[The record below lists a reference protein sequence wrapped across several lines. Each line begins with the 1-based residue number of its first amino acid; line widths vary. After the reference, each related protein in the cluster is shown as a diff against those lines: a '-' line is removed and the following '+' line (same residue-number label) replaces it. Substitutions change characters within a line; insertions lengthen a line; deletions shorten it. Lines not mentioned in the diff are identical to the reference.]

1 MCLAIE
7 EMRNDAKSEGI
18 AQGLEQGIAQG
29 IEQGIQQGIAQGL
42 EQGIEQGLEQG
53 VEQGKFKTLAGLVQ
67 KGLLTL
73 SQAAEEAGVTVAEFE
88 TAIASI
94 K

>member
-18 AQGLEQGIAQG
+18 AQGLEQGI
-29 IEQGIQQGIAQGL
+29 EQGIK
-42 EQGIEQGLEQG
+42 QGLEQG